1 MKTKILIVDDEHDI
15 VELLE
20 DLLLHKGYNVAR
32 AFSQAEAREQ
42 IENFKPAIILLDI
55 KLPDGDGVD
64 LLKEIKVDH
73 ANIDVIMITGLADKE
88 IALRALKNGAADYIT
103 KPIDLNYLT
112 NSVLAKVVTG
122 FSGNL

>member
-42 IENFKPAIILLDI
+42 IKTFKPAIILLDI

-64 LLKEIKVDH
+64 FLKEIKVDH
-73 ANIDVIMITGLADKE
+73 ADIDVIMITGLADKE

-122 FSGNL
+122 FSDDL

>member
-20 DLLLHKGYNVAR
+20 DLLLQKGYNVAT
-32 AFSQAEAREQ
+32 AFSQAEARAQ
-42 IENFKPAIILLDI
+42 IEAFKPLIMLLDI
-55 KLPDGDGVD
+55 KLPDGDGID
-64 LLKEIKVDH
+64 FLKEIKPKYSGLD
-73 ANIDVIMITGLADKE
+73 IIMITGLADKE
-88 IALRALKNGAADYIT
+88 IALEALKNDAADYIT

-122 FSGNL
+122 FSG

>member
-1 MKTKILIVDDEHDI
+1 MKTKILIVDDERDI

-20 DLLLHKGYNVAR
+20 DLLLQKGYDVAKALTR
-32 AFSQAEAREQ
+32 AEAKAQ
-42 IENFKPAIILLDI
+42 IEAFKPSIMLLDI

-64 LLKEIKVDH
+64 FLKELRPEHPDL
-73 ANIDVIMITGLADKE
+73 DVIMITGLADKE
-88 IALRALKNGAADYIT
+88 IALEALKNGAADYIT

-122 FSGNL
+122 FSG

>member
-1 MKTKILIVDDEHDI
+1 MKTKILIVDDERDI

-20 DLLLHKGYNVAR
+20 DLLLQKGYDVAKALTR
-32 AFSQAEAREQ
+32 AEAKAQ
-42 IENFKPAIILLDI
+42 IEAFNPSIMLLDI

-64 LLKEIKVDH
+64 FLKELRPEYPDL
-73 ANIDVIMITGLADKE
+73 DVIMITGLADKE
-88 IALRALKNGAADYIT
+88 IALEALKNGAADYIT

-122 FSGNL
+122 FSG

>member
-20 DLLLHKGYNVAR
+20 DLLLQMGYNVAR

-42 IENFKPAIILLDI
+42 IEKFKPTIILLDI
-55 KLPDGDGVD
+55 KLPDGDGVEF
-64 LLKEIKVDH
+64 LKEIKVDH
-73 ANIDVIMITGLADKE
+73 ADIDVIMITGLADKE

-122 FSGNL
+122 FSGDL

>member
-1 MKTKILIVDDEHDI
+1 MKTRILIVDDEHDI

-20 DLLLHKGYNVAR
+20 DLLLQKGYKVAK
-32 AFSQAEAREQ
+32 AYSQAEARSQ
-42 IENFKPAIILLDI
+42 IEAFKPSIMLLDI

-64 LLKEIKVDH
+64 FLKEIKPNYSELD
-73 ANIDVIMITGLADKE
+73 IIMITGLADKE
-88 IALRALKNGAADYIT
+88 IALKALKNGAADYIT

-122 FSGNL
+122 FSG

>member
-20 DLLLHKGYNVAR
+20 DLLLQKGYNVAK

-42 IENFKPAIILLDI
+42 IENFQPSIILLDI

-73 ANIDVIMITGLADKE
+73 ADIDVIMITGLADKE
-88 IALRALKNGAADYIT
+88 IALSALKNGAADYIT

-122 FSGNL
+122 FSGDL